1 MDDAKRYRLNAA
13 ECLLAGERC
22 EPAYRDLT
30 FAIAESW
37 LSLARQ
43 EEAMDKLLA
52 VWSKHSPWRQ
62 SCCLSS
68 FPATRLA
75 IGLLR
80 RERGK
85 QFPPKAR
92 G

>member
-13 ECLLAGERC
+13 ECLSAGERC

-52 VWSKHSPWRQ
+52 IWGEAQ
-62 SCCLSS
+62 SAAPILLPFQLSS
-68 FPATRLA
+68 TPINAFQEA
-75 IGLLR
+75 IS
-80 RERGK
+80 
-85 QFPPKAR
+85 P
-92 G
+92 

>member
-22 EPAYRDLT
+22 EPSHRDLT

-43 EEAMDKLLA
+43 EEAMNELLA
-52 VWSKHSPWRQ
+52 VWGEAQ
-62 SCCLSS
+62 SVA
-68 FPATRLA
+68 P
-75 IGLLR
+75 ILLPF
-80 RERGK
+80 
-85 QFPPKAR
+85 QFPRDPPRDRITASRAR
-92 G
+92 EAISA

>member
-52 VWSKHSPWRQ
+52 VWSKAQ
-62 SCCLSS
+62 SVAPIRCLSS
-68 FPATRLA
+68 FPATRSRSDYCVAREA
-75 IGLLR
+75 I
-80 RERGK
+80 
-85 QFPPKAR
+85 FA
-92 G
+92 